1 MFMTQNKSFGGVK
14 QSKTQNSFYK
24 ENKREFGVRPATSL
38 NETMLKFKARDL
50 KSRNGSS
57 QACTPLVETETLN
70 PTFREV
76 RLA

>member
-1 MFMTQNKSFGGVK
+1 MSITQNQGFGGVK
-14 QSKTQNSFYK
+14 QSKTQNSFYR
-24 ENKREFGVRPATSL
+24 ENKGEFGVRPATSL
-38 NETMLKFKARDL
+38 NDTMLKFKASGL

-57 QACTPLVETETLN
+57 QARTPLVETETLN